1 MEPIVILSI
10 IASSF
15 IVTSSGYII
24 SVLRIPDLSLPAHI
38 INNRHMVFL

>member
-15 IVTSSGYII
+15 IVTSSGYVM
-24 SVLRIPDLSLPAHI
+24 SVFRIPDFDLPYHI
-38 INNRHMVFL
+38 INNRHIIFL